1 MIKLIAS
8 DVDGTL
14 VKDSSPF
21 IYPELPETVIRLKK
35 EKNIQF
41 TVASGR
47 QYYSIRSMFRSI
59 ADDIVYIADNGA
71 HIVYQGKT
79 LYVKEMK
86 RSDAE
91 DLVRLYRQY
100 QDQCELLV
108 STQAGSLIETDN
120 PEFIELIRNG
130 YRNRYEIVG
139 DVLDTELPI
148 IKVSIYKKGGLRDL
162 GEQIFIPAFAD
173 KCKGT
178 MAGEEWVDF
187 MDESVD
193 KGNALHF
200 LEQHLGISREETMAF
215 GDNNNDIGM
224 LQAAG
229 ISYAVE
235 TAREEVKKVA
245 DYICPSYME
254 KGVYQII
261 KNLL

>member
-21 IYPELPETVIRLKK
+21 IYPELPETVMELKK
-35 EKNIQF
+35 NKNIQF

-47 QYYSIRSMFRSI
+47 QYYSIRRMFRSI
-59 ADDIVYIADNGA
+59 AENIAYIADNGA
-71 HIVYQGKT
+71 HIVYQGNT

-91 DLVRLYRQY
+91 QLIKLCREYR
-100 QDQCELLV
+100 DQSELLV
-108 STQAGSLIETDN
+108 STQEGCLMETDN

-130 YRNRYEIVG
+130 YRNKYEIVD
-139 DVLDTELPI
+139 DVLATELPI
-148 IKVSIYKKGGLRDL
+148 IKISIYKKGGLRDL
-162 GEQIFIPAFAD
+162 GEQIFIPAFQD
-173 KCKGT
+173 KLKGT

-187 MDESVD
+187 MDKSVD
-193 KGNALHF
+193 KGNALRI
-200 LEQHLGISREETMAF
+200 LEEHLGITKEETMAF

-235 TAREEVKKVA
+235 NARDEVIAVA
-245 DYICPSYME
+245 DYVCPSYME

-261 KNLL
+261 KKLL